1 MPLPK
6 KRTQELVSAPA
17 PLTVAGPGGDRTFLV
32 SKPTKKD
39 SLTIYN
45 WAVQHLKEAKP
56 AGLSSEELAGL
67 SPEDRAFLLKEYARA
82 AKGKR
87 QITEQDIQDAM
98 LSPEGM
104 AFMLWV
110 SARKQEPALK
120 LQDVQALVTADN
132 YEQVFA
138 DFGEATGIDEE
149 GGVDPKAPGSDSSSP
164 TS

>member
-17 PLTVAGPGGDRTFLV
+17 PLTVGDRTFLV

-39 SLTIYN
+39 SLTIYH
-45 WAVQHLKEAKP
+45 WAVKHLKEAKP
-56 AGLSSEELAGL
+56 AGLSSDELRGL
-67 SPEDRAFLLKEYARA
+67 SPEDRQFLLKEYARA

-98 LSPEGM
+98 LTPEGL
-104 AFMLWV
+104 AFMVWV
-110 SARKQEPALK
+110 SAKKQEPALTLK
-120 LQDVQALVTADN
+120 EVQALVTEDN
-132 YEQVFA
+132 CDQVFA
-138 DFGEATGIDEE
+138 DFGDATGIDEE
-149 GGVDPKAPGSDSSSP
+149 GDVDPKAPGSDSSSP